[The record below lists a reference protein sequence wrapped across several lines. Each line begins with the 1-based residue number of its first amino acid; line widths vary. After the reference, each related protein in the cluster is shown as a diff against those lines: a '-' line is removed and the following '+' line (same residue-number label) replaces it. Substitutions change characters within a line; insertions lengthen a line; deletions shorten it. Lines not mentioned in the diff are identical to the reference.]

1 MLSDLQAGAAILAKW
16 RGTFSRTR
24 LRGPAAQGE
33 GGSIQFSSGCPYTC
47 EFCDIPE
54 LYGRNPRM
62 KRPAQVEL
70 DLLAEAS
77 VLSVYFVDD
86 NFIGNQKAE
95 LELLPH
101 LVE

>member
-1 MLSDLQAGAAILAKW
+1 
-16 RGTFSRTR
+16 
-24 LRGPAAQGE
+24 
-33 GGSIQFSSGCPYTC
+33 
-47 EFCDIPE
+47 
-54 LYGRNPRM
+54 M